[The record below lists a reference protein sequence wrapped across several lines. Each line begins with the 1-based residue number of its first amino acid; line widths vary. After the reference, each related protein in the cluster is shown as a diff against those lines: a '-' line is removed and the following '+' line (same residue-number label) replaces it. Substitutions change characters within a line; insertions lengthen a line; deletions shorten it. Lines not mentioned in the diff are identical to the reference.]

1 MMTIQD
7 LFNIVGNKMANEAK
21 KSIIRNNFPP
31 QVAKQMC
38 GAIDLNEM
46 AELIKKMNEW
56 QEEQNKQQQVIQSF
70 LQQYNNR

>member
-7 LFNIVGNKMANEAK
+7 LCNIVGNKMANEVK

-31 QVAKQMC
+31 RVAKQMC
-38 GAIDLNEM
+38 DAIDLNEM
-46 AELIKKMNEW
+46 EELIKKMNEW
-56 QEEQNKQQQVIQSF
+56 QEEQNKQQQAIQSF